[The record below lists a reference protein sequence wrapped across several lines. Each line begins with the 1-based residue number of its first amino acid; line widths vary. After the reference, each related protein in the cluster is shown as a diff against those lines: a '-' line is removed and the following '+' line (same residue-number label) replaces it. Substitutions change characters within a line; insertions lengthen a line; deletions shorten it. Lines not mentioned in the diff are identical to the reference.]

1 MRNYKNIAYEE
12 LHKDKRIKRIKN
24 WLYVVLMLS
33 VTAAAAY
40 FLV

>member
-12 LHKDKRIKRIKN
+12 IMKDKKIKIIRN
-24 WLYVVLMLS
+24 WLYVVIMLS

-40 FLV
+40 FGL

>member
-12 LHKDKRIKRIKN
+12 IMKDKKTKRIRK
-24 WLYVVLMLS
+24 WLYVVPMLS

-40 FLV
+40 FGL

>member
-12 LHKDKRIKRIKN
+12 MMKNKRIERIKF
-24 WLYVVLMLS
+24 WLYVVLMFS